1 MKKIYAFGAA
11 LLVTALLSGCGSDTK
26 TQPAQTLTP
35 AAASSMQAPAEKET
49 TLTCYQATED
59 GLHITRKEIKV
70 KAGNH
75 TPLQAVKEML
85 RTDRKAKYPIL
96 PAGVDIK
103 TVHIEDGTATVNF
116 TKEINTLKSETAQT
130 LFIAMT
136 VDTLTEFPNIKRVE
150 FRAEGQMVQFQI
162 DMRKQFLRDETYIL
176 QNKK

>member
-1 MKKIYAFGAA
+1 MKKIYALGAA
-11 LLVTALLSGCGSDTK
+11 LLTAALLSGCSTDTK
-26 TQPAQTLTP
+26 TQPAQSLTPP

-49 TLTCYQATED
+49 TLTCYQASED
-59 GLHITRKEIKV
+59 GLHIVRKEIKV
-70 KAGNH
+70 KAGDH
-75 TPLQAVKEML
+75 TPLQAMKEML

-162 DMRKQFLRDETYIL
+162 DMRKQFLRDESFIA
-176 QNKK
+176 KK